1 MSAECGFSQI
11 VDFTTRSRG
20 PNTMDLLFIS
30 HPSLVQQCTLL
41 PEISDPNYH
50 ETTVEITYQKSAG
63 YKVYFWK
70 QANEGQYDSVFL
82 QDYTIET
89 PIETL

>member
-1 MSAECGFSQI
+1 
-11 VDFTTRSRG
+11 
-20 PNTMDLLFIS
+20 MDLHFIS

-41 PEISDPNYH
+41 PEISDH
-50 ETTVEITYQKSAG
+50 CAILTTMKLEITYQKSAG